1 MGSIE
6 SNKYRNKIFN
16 LVVLV
21 LATVIAL
28 SIYKKQVR
36 DIDLL
41 KDTRDV
47 EKKKNI
53 VLDDIGKLEE
63 KIDSYKELLV
73 NKEIEV
79 IIGNISNM
87 AKESGVNL
95 ISIQPEAKQEHSDYV
110 KLPFSLVVNSF
121 DYHSLGDFISRIE
134 SHPDVYIIDDIRIN
148 PLSAAE
154 GLTVNLKLSSIEFAE

>member
-1 MGSIE
+1 MESRG

-16 LVVLV
+16 LAVLV

-28 SIYKKQVR
+28 GIYKKQDR
-36 DIDLL
+36 DIELL

-53 VLDDIGKLEE
+53 VLDNIGKLEK

-73 NKEIEV
+73 DKEIEV

-110 KLPFSLVVNSF
+110 KLPFSLTLNSF

-134 SHPDVYIIDDIRIN
+134 SHPDVYVIEDIRIN